1 MEKKNRFVGAT
12 MPVSKKKATTLLII
26 AVIDLTERVRDA

>member
-12 MPVSKKKATTLLII
+12 IPVSKKKKATTLLII
-26 AVIDLTERVRDA
+26 AVIDLTERDA